1 MRSTVLFL
9 AITLIFGALIMLLS
23 QTASVGA
30 VGAPTDNSTIPN
42 FPIGDQAQDEI
53 KPLVKYVRLGPT
65 SQTKSTTPNVIP
77 NFIGVSEQDK
87 FKITAT
93 ENWYLQV
100 DINASGWLYIY
111 EYFSVGEKFSGKW
124 IAYKWQLPQS
134 GLWKLGPFT
143 ASTDELE
150 GQHIYRFW
158 FYSDGLWA
166 GEDPKSSN
174 NILIYWTYSKG
185 QPAEQPAGQILP
197 QPPITSAKEATF
209 LERLHGFITKPVVMV
224 LSPLV
229 LIAIVIV
236 GLYMYRR
243 YARRK
248 RIQDTALL
256 PVEEEPENAFAALPS
271 ATASAKIALP
281 NGVELRLIGNSRVIG
296 RGDLARALDLDELGL
311 ISRRHFE
318 VKSEGEQFYIEDLD
332 SANGTR
338 LNGVDISGKGLVSLS
353 TDDVIEPAG
362 AIHLTFYVL

>member
-1 MRSTVLFL
+1 VRSTVLFL
-9 AITLIFGALIMLLS
+9 AIALIFGVLIVLFS

-53 KPLVKYVRLGPT
+53 KPLVNYVRLGPT
-65 SQTKSTTPNVIP
+65 SQTKSTPPNIIP

-111 EYFSVGEKFSGKW
+111 EYFSAGEKFSGKW

-134 GLWKLGPFT
+134 GLWKVGPFT
-143 ASTDELE
+143 AGTDELE
-150 GQHIYRFW
+150 GQHVYRFW

-166 GEDPKSSN
+166 GEDPKASQ

-185 QPAEQPAGQILP
+185 QPAEQPAGQIPP
-197 QPPITSAKEATF
+197 QPPSTSAKEATF
-209 LERLHGFITKPVVMV
+209 LNQLNSVVTKPVALV
-224 LSPLV
+224 LGPLV
-229 LIAIVIV
+229 LLAIVIV

-243 YARRK
+243 YAGRK

-256 PVEEEPENAFAALPS
+256 PVEEEPENAFAALPL
-271 ATASAKIALP
+271 AAASAKIALP
-281 NGVELRLIGNSRVIG
+281 NGVELRLVGSRVIG

-311 ISRRHFE
+311 ISRRHFA

-338 LNGVDISGKGLVSLS
+338 LNGVDISGKGPVSLS

-362 AIHLTFYVL
+362 AIPLTFYVL